1 MKDLLKGL
9 KENRIEELFGAGTA
23 CVVSPIDKILY
34 KNEWLE
40 IPTMVRKNPVYA
52 KLHKQLTDIQF
63 GRLRSPWMVEVPV
76 VADENRAI
84 LSQ

>member
-1 MKDLLKGL
+1 MQDLLKGL

-40 IPTMVRKNPVYA
+40 IPTMIQKNPVCMQ
-52 KLHKQLTDIQF
+52 LHKQLTDIQF
-63 GRLRSPWMVEVPV
+63 GRTRSQWMVEVPI
-76 VADENRAI
+76 VADNNRAF